1 MADKK
6 RQILLSEDKS
16 EEYKPSWT
24 KRVAKALKSKMQ
36 GKLKVKGGALSYE
49 PTKVD
54 SFVAGKRRSHP
65 KAKRHFGIEY
75 ERKY

>member
-16 EEYKPSWT
+16 EEHKPSWAS
-24 KRVAKALKSKMQ
+24 RVEKAIKGKM
-36 GKLKVKGGALSYE
+36 KIKGGVLSYE

-54 SFVAGKRRSHP
+54 SFMAGKRRSHP
-65 KAKRHFGIEY
+65 KGKRHFGVEY
-75 ERKY
+75 ERKF